1 MKISRDFPKIAKLL
15 LMAKNN
21 ENWFCTEC
29 GDTFGKWSGQC
40 PSCKEWNTIKEFRET
55 KIAGKK
61 SKGGKDLRKDALSER
76 ENPAKFQIKE
86 RISSGISEVDRVL
99 GGGFFPGSLVL
110 FGGSPGVGKST
121 LSLQIFHRVAGHSAG
136 ISDAMY
142 FSGEESVEQIM
153 NRAERITNPL
163 ASRKAGEKENNFAGN
178 IFSTN
183 SLEDICETIVKTAP
197 KFAVIDSIQMIGS
210 ADSRFGTIS
219 QIKES
224 AETLLQV
231 AKSTGTTILLIGHVT
246 KNDEIAGPKVLE
258 HIVDAVLL
266 LEGDNT
272 SEVRIL
278 RSPKNRFG
286 STLEVGVFEMREAGL
301 FELQNPSEFFLA
313 ERAENASGSA
323 ISVVRE
329 GSRNFL
335 MEIQVL
341 TLKTNFGQPRRT
353 ASGINLA
360 KFHLLLAVVSK
371 FTPFKCG
378 DYDAYL
384 SIVGGMKIKE
394 PAADL
399 AICAAILSS
408 RTEKEIPADTIV
420 IGEVGLAGEVRSVG
434 QLERR
439 LLEAEKLGFKKA
451 IVPKFRL
458 SASLKINKKL
468 KIKVLEV
475 KNVGELVKILF
486 RK

>member
-1 MKISRDFPKIAKLL
+1 
-15 LMAKNN
+15 
-21 ENWFCTEC
+21 
-29 GDTFGKWSGQC
+29 
-40 PSCKEWNTIKEFRET
+40 
-55 KIAGKK
+55 
-61 SKGGKDLRKDALSER
+61 
-76 ENPAKFQIKE
+76 
-86 RISSGISEVDRVL
+86 
-99 GGGFFPGSLVL
+99 
-110 FGGSPGVGKST
+110 
-121 LSLQIFHRVAGHSAG
+121 
-136 ISDAMY
+136 
-142 FSGEESVEQIM
+142 
-153 NRAERITNPL
+153 
-163 ASRKAGEKENNFAGN
+163 
-178 IFSTN
+178 
-183 SLEDICETIVKTAP
+183 VKTKPSLAI
-197 KFAVIDSIQMIGS
+197 IDSIQMIGS
-210 ADSRFGTIS
+210 EDSRFGTIS

-258 HIVDAVLL
+258 HVVDVVLR
-266 LEGDNT
+266 LEGDNA

-301 FELQNPSEFFLA
+301 FELKNPSEFFLA
-313 ERAENASGSA
+313 ERAENAFGSA

-341 TLKTNFGQPRRT
+341 TLRTNFGQPRRT

-378 DYDAYL
+378 EYDAYL

-420 IGEVGLAGEVRSVG
+420 IGEVGLSGEVRSVG
-434 QLERR
+434 NIERR

-451 IVPKFRL
+451 IVPRFRGKVGAK
-458 SASLKINKKL
+458 SREKL
-468 KIKVLEV
+468 KMEILEV
-475 KNVGELVKILF
+475 KNVGEVVKALF

>member
-1 MKISRDFPKIAKLL
+1 
-15 LMAKNN
+15 MAKNS
-21 ENWFCTEC
+21 EKWFCTDC

-40 PSCKEWNTIKEFRET
+40 PSCQEWNTIKEFRET

-61 SKGGKDLRKDALSER
+61 SSGGKDLSKNLTPRPLLGGEG
-76 ENPAKFQIKE
+76 AKRIKSNIAE
-86 RISSGISEVDRVL
+86 LDRVL
-99 GGGFFPGSLVL
+99 GGGFFPGTLIL

-121 LSLQIFHRVAGHSAG
+121 LSLQIFAG
-136 ISDAMY
+136 ISDAAY

-153 NRAERITNPL
+153 SRFERITNPPSPL
-163 ASRKAGEKENNFAGN
+163 YQGGDNGVERKIFA
-178 IFSTN
+178 TN
-183 SLEDICETIVKTAP
+183 SLEDICETIVKTSP
-197 KFAVIDSIQMIGS
+197 KIAIIDSIQMIGS
-210 ADSRFGTIS
+210 EDSRFGTIS

-231 AKSTGTTILLIGHVT
+231 AKSTGTTIILIGHVT

-258 HIVDAVLL
+258 HVVDVVLR
-266 LEGDNT
+266 LEGDNA

-286 STLEVGVFEMREAGL
+286 STLEVGVFEMRENGL

-313 ERAENASGSA
+313 ERAENACGSA

-341 TLKTNFGQPRRT
+341 TIKTNFGQPRRT
-353 ASGINLA
+353 ASGVNLA

-378 DYDAYL
+378 EYDAYL

-420 IGEVGLAGEVRSVG
+420 IGEVGLSGEVRSVG
-434 QLERR
+434 NLERR

-451 IVPKFRL
+451 IIPKFRGKTG
-458 SASLKINKKL
+458 AKFREKMKMEI
-468 KIKVLEV
+468 LEV
-475 KNVGELVKILF
+475 KNVGELVKTLF
-486 RK
+486 RRN

>member
-1 MKISRDFPKIAKLL
+1 MGKK
-15 LMAKNN
+15 

-29 GDTFGKWSGQC
+29 GDTFSKWSGQC
-40 PSCKEWNTIKEFRET
+40 PSCREWNTVKEFREA
-55 KIAGKK
+55 KIGGGKK
-61 SKGGKDLRKDALSER
+61 IQGNNLTKNRV
-76 ENPAKFQIKE
+76 ENPAKFSLQE
-86 RISSGISEVDRVL
+86 RIKSGISEVDRVL
-99 GGGFFPGSLVL
+99 GGGFFPGTLIL

-121 LSLQIFHRVAGHSAG
+121 LSLQIFTG
-136 ISDAMY
+136 ISGGMY
-142 FSGEESVEQIM
+142 FSGEESVEQVLD
-153 NRAERITNPL
+153 RL
-163 ASRKAGEKENNFAGN
+163 ARVSHLNKKDYQNKIFA
-178 IFSTN
+178 TN
-183 SLEDICETIVKTAP
+183 SLEDICETIIKNSP
-197 KFAVIDSIQMIGS
+197 KFVVIDSIQMIGGT
-210 ADSRFGTIS
+210 DSRFGTIS

-224 AETLLQV
+224 AEILLQV

-246 KNDEIAGPKVLE
+246 KNEEIAGPKVLE
-258 HIVDAVLL
+258 HIVDVVLR
-266 LEGDNT
+266 LEGDNS

-301 FELQNPSEFFLA
+301 FELKNPSEFFLA
-313 ERAENASGSA
+313 ERAENAFGSA

-341 TLKTNFGQPRRT
+341 TIKTNFGQPRRT

-420 IGEVGLAGEVRSVG
+420 IGEVGLSGEVRSVG
-434 QLERR
+434 NLERR
-439 LLEAEKLGFKKA
+439 LSEAEKLGFKKA
-451 IVPKFRL
+451 IVPKFRGK
-458 SASLKINKKL
+458 SGEKSREKL
-468 KIKVLEV
+468 KIKLVEV
-475 KNVGELVKILF
+475 KNIGELVKILF
-486 RK
+486 KK

>member
-1 MKISRDFPKIAKLL
+1 
-15 LMAKNN
+15 MAKNN

-61 SKGGKDLRKDALSER
+61 TRQGKDLRRDALSGR
-76 ENPAKFQIKE
+76 LNNGKNPAKFQIKE

-136 ISDAMY
+136 ISGAMY

-153 NRAERITNPL
+153 SRAERIVANSLSPD
-163 ASRKAGEKENNFAGN
+163 SRESGLENLQ

-183 SLEDICETIVKTAP
+183 SLEDICETIAKSSP

-258 HIVDAVLL
+258 HIVDVVLR

-420 IGEVGLAGEVRSVG
+420 IGEVGLSGEVRSVG
-434 QLERR
+434 NIERR